1 MLGHTLPALADRIA
15 MQNAAS
21 IMRPAFTVIERVQGM
36 DPAAQVTGSAVAVCA
51 MAQELGLDM
60 RELIRV
66 AERVLADSEGPF
78 TEHIQAIRAYTRGEL
93 LRS

>member
-1 MLGHTLPALADRIA
+1 MLGHSLPALADRLA

-21 IMRPAFTVIERVQGM
+21 IMRPAFHVIDRVQGM
-36 DPAAQVTGSAVAVCA
+36 DPAAQVMGAAVALCA
-51 MAQELGLDM
+51 MSQELGLP
-60 RELIRV
+60 LGRV
-66 AERVLADSEGPF
+66 IEIAERILADSEGPF